1 MKIKTISSSS
11 PPVFSFN
18 LKFFFKEDKMI
29 RIEQNRVKDGQNY
42 GPDVLERTSLDAMQQ
57 MLKYE
62 FGYGGVVVE
71 LNETTVT
78 VRTIVCGCVDT
89 TIFSGCIEEMAP
101 LVHAAKLFNLSCN
114 FDDKH
119 IKQTSEQL
127 QDTREEEGMH
137 QFWSQNL
144 APLLLGRNRLKSI
157 MMLALGISDEA
168 DIKAGIKL
176 TMEDLG
182 AVLTLFAESST
193 TSFLG
198 LLTDL
203 GL

>member
-1 MKIKTISSSS
+1 
-11 PPVFSFN
+11 
-18 LKFFFKEDKMI
+18 
-29 RIEQNRVKDGQNY
+29 
-42 GPDVLERTSLDAMQQ
+42 
-57 MLKYE
+57 
-62 FGYGGVVVE
+62 
-71 LNETTVT
+71 
-78 VRTIVCGCVDT
+78 
-89 TIFSGCIEEMAP
+89 
-101 LVHAAKLFNLSCN
+101 
-114 FDDKH
+114 
-119 IKQTSEQL
+119 
-127 QDTREEEGMH
+127 
-137 QFWSQNL
+137 
-144 APLLLGRNRLKSI
+144 